1 MAAKHGSFS
10 LLVFLCVLYSLFI
23 KLDCQLPQDS
33 IGGFV
38 FCSASSN
45 RSSFPQKLKVASRKQ
60 EFFDDQPKYLS
71 CITARGTVS
80 VPLQHG
86 SGPLLQCTVL
96 LWYRSGPLLQRAV
109 PPQYRFGTARA
120 LYYNARR
127 RLGTA
132 SVPLGPSITMRGA
145 DTPVCVLQSFNS
157 VGVMNFQENTKT
169 NRNPQ
174 NATLNIVVPA
184 LLQTGRST
192 LAPRHSK
199 YSSRSTILNKGL
211 GVGLAIDVSKVKLH
225 FRVNLWPSF
234 WGPKTLAKTGVA
246 TEGLPSSRTCVDINV
261 RRVWRTS
268 TRGAAKP
275 WKPSG
280 MGNFCRVHEETI
292 ETCAFFRSVTTILPT
307 KRPPFWGP
315 KTDPKMESIHS
326 VSI

>member
-1 MAAKHGSFS
+1 MLTNNSVFLFRAKILRKPAIGRSNHVPPKNQLRAHFHWGENIAFCFARQLVAVQVGFLAAKHGSFS

-23 KLDCQLPQDS
+23 KLDCQLLQDS

-60 EFFDDQPKYLS
+60 EFFDDQSKYPS

-86 SGPLLQCTVL
+86 SGPLLQPSITMRGTASV
-96 LWYRSGPLLQRAV
+96 PLR
-109 PPQYRFGTARA
+109 YGFGTARA
-120 LYYNARR
+120 LYYNAQRR
-127 RLGTA
+127 R
-132 SVPLGPSITMRGA
+132 
-145 DTPVCVLQSFNS
+145 PVCVLQSFNS
-157 VGVMNFQENTKT
+157 VGVTNFQENTKT

-174 NATLNIVVPA
+174 NATLTLVPA

-192 LAPRHSK
+192 LAPRHSE

-234 WGPKTLAKTGVA
+234 WGPKTLAKPVS
-246 TEGLPSSRTCVDINV
+246 P
-261 RRVWRTS
+261 RRASPVQEHVWT
-268 TRGAAKP
+268 
-275 WKPSG
+275 
-280 MGNFCRVHEETI
+280 
-292 ETCAFFRSVTTILPT
+292 
-307 KRPPFWGP
+307 
-315 KTDPKMESIHS
+315 
-326 VSI
+326 